1 MGIVFVFQVNKTNSF
16 DCWFDREVC
25 DGAWSRNHLSDF
37 SCTNKVGLLNWC
49 QERHFIKIT
58 NLTKKAK
65 GSHYED
71 DICRT
76 ESEPSL
82 EIFNILLKIF
92 SIEYENSTVSERGFS
107 LQSINFNEPEIS
119 KKYYFLLHKGYFT
132 HF

>member
-1 MGIVFVFQVNKTNSF
+1 MIADLIADSIEKSVLY
-16 DCWFDREVC
+16 VC
-25 DGAWSRNHLSDF
+25 DDLITDPAITCQTSAVQTRSDF
-37 SCTNKVGLLNWC
+37 LTDAK
-49 QERHFIKIT
+49 RHFIKIT

-65 GSHYED
+65 GSQYED

-76 ESEPSL
+76 ESVPSL
-82 EIFNILLKIF
+82 EIFNIQLKIF
-92 SIEYENSTVSERGFS
+92 SIEYENSTVLERGFS